1 MSKSRSTIAAFTLLL
16 ATGAGCLGLGGDSA
30 PTAAL
35 GGIWLSEN
43 TGSSWVAKSAL
54 PTATGTSS
62 INGLDI
68 LTLEQDPS
76 DDSAIYL
83 GTKTSG
89 VFYSLDSGETWMR
102 PENKF
107 ASSGS
112 ALDIEVDPRNV
123 CTYYVLKAD
132 RLLKTETCGRE
143 FDVETYV
150 ETRTDEALTTMALDW
165 YNPNTI
171 LIGTTQGDIIRSLD
185 GGATWTAVFRARNA
199 IVEFEMSNADSRII
213 MAGTVKEGIFRS
225 MDGGTTWASMEES
238 MKLFPNSDKVLGF
251 SQTADGSRILLR
263 SAFGLMVSDDNGG
276 TWTGLRLVTGAGA
289 GITAAEVAPMNK
301 DLIYYSSGATF
312 YTSTS
317 GGSAWSTSV
326 MPSTRPASIIHVDEG
341 NQERVY
347 LGVLAP
353 EEE

>member
-1 MSKSRSTIAAFTLLL
+1 MSKSRSTIAAITLLL
-16 ATGAGCLGLGGDSA
+16 ATGAGCFGLGGDSA
-30 PTAAL
+30 PTAAT

-43 TGSSWVAKSAL
+43 SGSSWIAKSTL
-54 PTATGTSS
+54 PTATGTAS

-83 GTKTSG
+83 GSKTSG
-89 VFYSLDSGETWMR
+89 VFYSLDSGESWMR
-102 PENKF
+102 PENQF
-107 ASSGS
+107 AASGS
-112 ALDIEVDPRNV
+112 VLDIEVDPRNV

-150 ETRTDEALTTMALDW
+150 ETRTDESLTSLALDW
-165 YNPNTI
+165 YNPNTVF
-171 LIGTTQGDIIRSLD
+171 IGTTQGDIIRSLD
-185 GGATWTAVFRARNA
+185 GGATWTAVFRARNS
-199 IVEFEMSNADSRII
+199 IVDFEMSNADSRII
-213 MAGTVKEGIFRS
+213 LAGTAKEGIFRS
-225 MDGGTTWASMEES
+225 VDGGTTWSSLEES
-238 MKLFPNSDKVLGF
+238 LKLFPNADKVLGF

-263 SAFGLMVSDDNGG
+263 SAFGLMTSDDNGA
-276 TWTGLRLVTGAGA
+276 TWIGLRLVTGASA
-289 GITAAEVAPMNK
+289 GIAAAEVAPHDKN
-301 DLIYYSSGATF
+301 LIYYSSGATF

-326 MPSTRPASIIHVDEG
+326 MPSTRLASIIHVDEG

-347 LGVLAP
+347 LGVMAV
-353 EEE
+353 EKD